1 VQTVGSKNWSPSGGI
16 VVVVVVFSVVVQ
28 GGLVPTVARLLHLP
42 MRLIEPEPWALGV
55 RLRDEPDGVHR
66 LTVQRASAADGRTI
80 ADIGELPSGAW
91 ITLLVRDGQLLPVRG
106 DTRLAAGDDLT
117 VLADTSNSETLTAIF
132 EEPAAT

>member
-1 VQTVGSKNWSPSGGI
+1 
-16 VVVVVVFSVVVQ
+16 
-28 GGLVPTVARLLHLP
+28 